1 MGQASNGGLV
11 IFFYIDFF
19 FAGAFLAGA
28 FLAIAFFFDGAF
40 LAAGFRLAMMVRFL
54 VECRDRLCRDQ
65 LGSGSYQSSAI
76 HATADFWW
84 AG

>member
-1 MGQASNGGLV
+1 
-11 IFFYIDFF
+11 
-19 FAGAFLAGA
+19 
-28 FLAIAFFFDGAF
+28 

-65 LGSGSYQSSAI
+65 LGWGSYQSSAI
-76 HATADFWW
+76 HATADFRW